1 MCTVVDPQGSLL
13 RPLRAST
20 CSLDVTA
27 QTFNMEVNDDI
38 NPRAD
43 PVPCSTPINTLQHPH
58 PHSSISTMAN
68 PPQATTK
75 PLRRSPIKPRKTFRE
90 LFLHRLPNYNGPYN
104 VGYMDI
110 EVPVR
115 DPRPVSKLRR
125 NGKPVLRL
133 DTVLM
138 GIYHPCDLQTSS
150 GAEKPHRVDWMPRPR
165 AATAKGYAKYLHIP
179 ALPVTAYLACTSLF
193 TKLPAFRNA
202 KLAAHWPE
210 DICNDPGPTGQ
221 KAREEEED
229 PTGRPRFPVIIFSH
243 GLGGSRLCYSSIC
256 GELASFGFIVVAI
269 EHRDG
274 SGARTYVSLPS
285 NVEAAAIE
293 SSTAEIHTNNDGKEN
308 DAKDKK
314 VQRQRKEGSNP
325 YYVVDYILPK
335 DNAQDTS
342 PHNRRGVDHVL
353 RSAQIELRQ
362 EEIKEA
368 FHILYLL
375 NSGHGGDVASLNLR
389 KKGNVA
395 SSSVGLN
402 GVNWEDWKGSMFLNN
417 VTMMGHSFGGA
428 TTVQICRDYTLEWIG
443 QGVILDA
450 WGQATPP
457 AGENRKERIAK
468 PLLSIS
474 SEAFMHWKDNF
485 DKVVEFSDETRESGA
500 LCWMLTI
507 VGSTHLAMTDL
518 AVLYPQWMSILMK
531 SMVNPT
537 RAISLTITAS
547 LEFLKIVLPPEQT
560 KYNMWADEQLLQS
573 AEQPPEP
580 TEPLRTDHAPDHK
593 WVAVRLKI
601 PNEFSARVK
610 AWFRRT
616 WRFVIC
622 AGREVAD
629 LAHGLHDFGEQ
640 EEIWTHMCPT
650 HEMVKEYTN
659 QFR

>member
-1 MCTVVDPQGSLL
+1 MTAP
-13 RPLRAST
+13 PHAST
-20 CSLDVTA
+20 KP
-27 QTFNMEVNDDI
+27 
-38 NPRAD
+38 PRRA
-43 PVPCSTPINTLQHPH
+43 
-58 PHSSISTMAN
+58 A
-68 PPQATTK
+68 
-75 PLRRSPIKPRKTFRE
+75 IKPRKTLRE
-90 LFLHRLPNYNGPYN
+90 LFLHRLPHYNGPYN

-115 DPRPVSKLRR
+115 EPRPVSNLQR

-138 GIYHPCDLQTSS
+138 GIYYPCDLQSHN

-210 DICNDPGPTGQ
+210 DTHKDAGLTGQ

-229 PTGRPRFPVIIFSH
+229 PTTQPRFPVIIFSH

-256 GELASFGFIVVAI
+256 GELASYGFVVVAL

-293 SSTAEIHTNNDGKEN
+293 SSTAELHTNNDGNER
-308 DAKDKK
+308 AGDKK
-314 VQRQRKEGSNP
+314 VQRQRKKGLNP
-325 YYVVDYILPK
+325 YYVMDYILPK

-342 PHNRRGVDHVL
+342 PHNRRGVDHTL

-362 EEIKEA
+362 EEVKEA
-368 FHILYLL
+368 FYILQLL
-375 NSGHGGDVASLNLR
+375 NSGRGGDIASLNLR
-389 KKGNVA
+389 RKGNIG
-395 SSSVGLN
+395 SSSMGLN
-402 GVNWEDWKGSMFLNN
+402 GVDWEDWKDRMFLSK
-417 VTMMGHSFGGA
+417 VTMMGHSFGGV
-428 TTVQICRDYTLEWIG
+428 TTVQICRDDSLTWLG
-443 QGVILDA
+443 QGIILDA

-457 AGENRKERIAK
+457 GGETLKERITK
-468 PLLSIS
+468 PIISIS
-474 SEAFMHWKDNF
+474 SEVFMHWKENF
-485 DKVVEFSDETRESGA
+485 DKIVEFSNEARDSGA
-500 LCWMLTI
+500 LCWMLTV

-531 SMVNPT
+531 SMVDPL
-537 RAISLTITAS
+537 RAVSLTTTAS
-547 LEFLKIVLPPEQT
+547 LEFLKIILPPEQT
-560 KYNMWADEQLLQS
+560 KYSMWADEKLLQS
-573 AEQPPEP
+573 AEPPSEP
-580 TEPLRTDHAPDHK
+580 EESLQTDHAPDHK

-601 PNEFSARVK
+601 PNEFTVRLRV
-610 AWFRRT
+610 WIRRT
-616 WRFVIC
+616 WRFLVC

-629 LAHGLHDFGEQ
+629 LNGGLHDYGQ
-640 EEIWTHMCPT
+640 KDEIWTHMCPT
-650 HEMVKEYTN
+650 HEAVEEHVN

>member
-1 MCTVVDPQGSLL
+1 
-13 RPLRAST
+13 
-20 CSLDVTA
+20 
-27 QTFNMEVNDDI
+27 
-38 NPRAD
+38 
-43 PVPCSTPINTLQHPH
+43 
-58 PHSSISTMAN
+58 
-68 PPQATTK
+68 
-75 PLRRSPIKPRKTFRE
+75 
-90 LFLHRLPNYNGPYN
+90 
-104 VGYMDI
+104 MDI

-115 DPRPVSKLRR
+115 EPRPVSNLKR

-138 GIYHPCDLQTSS
+138 GIYYPCDLHSHN

-165 AATAKGYAKYLHIP
+165 AATAKGYAKYLQIP

-210 DICNDPGPTGQ
+210 DTRKDAGPTGQ

-229 PTGRPRFPVIIFSH
+229 PTARPKFPVIIFSH

-256 GELASFGFIVVAI
+256 GELASYGFVVVAI

-293 SSTAEIHTNNDGKEN
+293 SSTAELHTNNDGEEH
-308 DAKDKK
+308 AGDKK
-314 VQRQRKEGSNP
+314 VQRQRKKELNP
-325 YYVVDYILPK
+325 YYVMDYILPK

-342 PHNRRGVDHVL
+342 PHNRRGVDHTL

-368 FHILYLL
+368 FYILELL
-375 NSGHGGDVASLNLR
+375 NSGHGSDIASVNLR
-389 KKGNVA
+389 RKGNIG
-395 SSSVGLN
+395 SSSMGLN
-402 GVNWEDWKGSMFLNN
+402 GVDWKDWKDRMFLSS

-428 TTVQICRDYTLEWIG
+428 TTVQICRDDALTWLG
-443 QGVILDA
+443 QGIILDA
-450 WGQATPP
+450 WGQATPSG
-457 AGENRKERIAK
+457 GETLKERITK
-468 PLLSIS
+468 PIISIS
-474 SEAFMHWKDNF
+474 SEAFMHWKENF
-485 DKVVEFSDETRESGA
+485 EKVVEFSNEARDSGT
-500 LCWMLTI
+500 LCWMLTV

-531 SMVNPT
+531 SMVDPL
-537 RAISLTITAS
+537 RAVSLTTTAS
-547 LEFLKIVLPPEQT
+547 LEFLKIILPPEQT
-560 KYNMWADEQLLQS
+560 KYSMWADEKLLQS
-573 AEQPPEP
+573 AESPQEPEE
-580 TEPLRTDHAPDHK
+580 TLRSDHAPDHK

-601 PNEFSARVK
+601 PNEFAVRLRVWIK
-610 AWFRRT
+610 RT
-616 WRFVIC
+616 WRFLIC

-629 LAHGLHDFGEQ
+629 LNGGLHDYGLKD
-640 EEIWTHMCPT
+640 EIWTHMCPSQEAVEE
-650 HEMVKEYTN
+650 HVK